1 MAYAIYYFKDK
12 AVEVGKIQ
20 WMKEEDQKEM
30 SSKTFK
36 ECPNLEDEDGW
47 VNVQWRPGQK
57 GKKDGQLSFPAKIL
71 MISDNYTD
79 LCKKREGFIK
89 GKDIWE
95 IPKGND
101 KRRRTPNSK
110 WMDKEQEPDSQSK
123 KQKTKKSSSS
133 CPAKEASNQMIE
145 DLKKD
150 LMEQQALELRSECD
164 ETSDEDHEPPRNWS
178 STLRQIKQL
187 KSENKRLKESNYKQ
201 IVEAIRDLPAVVQNL
216 RHITE
221 QLSSFSKSSSAEST
235 PVRLVRSEH
244 LPVSSPASPQEES
257 VDMGTLGRGFH
268 L

>member
-1 MAYAIYYFKDK
+1 
-12 AVEVGKIQ
+12 
-20 WMKEEDQKEM
+20 
-30 SSKTFK
+30 
-36 ECPNLEDEDGW
+36 
-47 VNVQWRPGQK
+47 
-57 GKKDGQLSFPAKIL
+57 
-71 MISDNYTD
+71 
-79 LCKKREGFIK
+79 
-89 GKDIWE
+89 
-95 IPKGND
+95 
-101 KRRRTPNSK
+101 
-110 WMDKEQEPDSQSK
+110 
-123 KQKTKKSSSS
+123 
-133 CPAKEASNQMIE
+133 MIE

-178 STLRQIKQL
+178 
-187 KSENKRLKESNYKQ
+187 N
-201 IVEAIRDLPAVVQNL
+201 LPAVVQNL